1 MSVGTLSPRV
11 GAGAVLCVCVALGAA
26 APSQGKPP
34 APGAPG
40 AIHTWAPADKHGF
53 GTARQLTSPAY
64 FTLRRAS
71 LTEVYYPDLS
81 TPGFRGLQFAVSDG
95 KTFLDRET
103 VDDDPRH
110 IEPVAPG
117 VTARVTPL
125 KGSLGFRQVTRTARW
140 RLTKTW
146 ITDPNRATVLARVRF
161 RSLTGKPLRLF
172 VLADPAPGDD
182 GNDDQGTSTGTT
194 LVASDDAGATVVA
207 ANPPLTETSSG
218 YRGTASDPWTDLAD
232 GRLHTYD
239 ATQPGN
245 VVQAARLRANGTSR
259 RTVDVALGLGATPS
273 AARGAA
279 GGSLA
284 AGFDRVAARYAKG
297 WSGYRAKLP
306 AAPKS
311 AAGMKGEYDAS
322 LFVLAASEDKHHPG
336 AFVASPTMP
345 WDWGQLTLEKP
356 KSGPYHLV
364 WPRDTYQM
372 ATALLAAGDKGAANR
387 AVDFM
392 FAHQQRPDGS
402 LWQNTEVDGTPHW
415 TGTQMDE
422 VSFPVILAHQLG
434 RDDLWP
440 RIKLAAD
447 YVVAHGPQTDQ
458 DRWENNGGYVPGSI
472 ASEIA
477 ALVCAADVAQ
487 RKGDAAD
494 AKTYRDT
501 ADAWQRQVQGWTAT
515 TNGPYSPKP
524 YYLRLTKDGMPDQ
537 GTTYNLGDGGP
548 SNTDQRKVVDPSF
561 LELVRL
567 GVKPANDPV
576 IANSLNVV
584 DQQLR
589 VDTPNGTFWHRY
601 SFDGYGETRTGE
613 PWRVTDD
620 DSNLTLG
627 RAWPI
632 FAGERGEYELL
643 RGADASPRLRA
654 IAATANDGGMI
665 AEQVWDGRPPTGTGG
680 RRAGTGTL
688 SATPLAWS
696 HAQLIRLAWSIQK
709 GRPVEQPAIVACRY
723 AGRCPGG

>member
-1 MSVGTLSPRV
+1 VRPVVSI
-11 GAGAVLCVCVALGAA
+11 AVVVLLALAAPAA
-26 APSQGKPP
+26 ARQT

-40 AIHTWAPADKHGF
+40 SKPTLLPSDKHGF
-53 GTARQLTSPAY
+53 GTAAGRNAASPIW
-64 FTLRRAS
+64 FTLRQSSMSEA
-71 LTEVYYPDLS
+71 YYPDLS
-81 TPGFRGLQFAVSDG
+81 TPSIRSLEFAVANRNGGSPELDTDQPGAVKRLDG
-95 KTFLDRET
+95 LT
-103 VDDDPRH
+103 
-110 IEPVAPG
+110 
-117 VTARVTPL
+117 
-125 KGSLGFRQVTRTARW
+125 FRQTVTDSHGRW
-140 RLTKTW
+140 KLTKTFV
-146 ITDPNRATVLARVRF
+146 TDPAQSTILAHVQL
-161 RSLTGKPLRLF
+161 RSLTGRKLRLYA
-172 VLADPAPGDD
+172 VLDPSLTNDGSDDRGATRGDSLVAWD
-182 GNDDQGTSTGTT
+182 ASTASA
-194 LVASDDAGATVVA
+194 LVASR
-207 ANPPLTETSSG
+207 PLGRTSSG
-218 YRGTASDPWTDLAD
+218 YRGSASDPWTDLAD
-232 GRLHTYD
+232 GRLHAYD
-239 ATQPGN
+239 ATTPGN
-245 VVQAARLRANGTSR
+245 VVQAAKLRANGVNR
-259 RTVDVALGLGATPS
+259 RSIDVALGLGAQPS

-279 GGSLA
+279 TATLA
-284 AGFDRVAARYAKG
+284 SGFDRVARRYAKG
-297 WSGYRAKLP
+297 WSDYRAKLP
-306 AAPKS
+306 ATPAS
-311 AAGMKGEYDAS
+311 AAGIAGEYDAS
-322 LFVLAASEDKHHPG
+322 LFVLAASEDKHNPG

-345 WDWGQLTLEKP
+345 WDWGQLTLEQP

-402 LWQNTEVDGTPHW
+402 FSQNTEVDGTEHW

-422 VSFPVILAHQLG
+422 VSFPIILAHQLN

-440 RIKLAAD
+440 GVKRAAD

-458 DRWENNGGYVPGSI
+458 DRWENQGGYSPGAI

-477 ALVCAADVAQ
+477 GLTCAADLAA

-494 AKTYRDT
+494 AKTYQDT

-515 TNGPYSPKP
+515 TNGPYSAQP
-524 YYLRLTKDGMPDQ
+524 YYLRLTKDGMPDR

-561 LELVRL
+561 LELARL

-576 IANSLNVV
+576 IANSLTVV
-584 DQQLR
+584 DDQLR
-589 VDTPNGTFWHRY
+589 VPTPNGTFWHRY

-643 RGADASPRLRA
+643 TGGDARPRLRS

-680 RRAGTGTL
+680 RQAGEGTL

-696 HAQLIRLAWSIQK
+696 HAQLLRLAWSIQEGK
-709 GRPVEQPAIVACRY
+709 PVEQPAIVACRY
-723 AGRCPGG
+723 ASRC